1 MLKKEYKISVNQ
13 EDWVTPEETLLDSSS
28 EYSDIEKPIASAV
41 FNYIFIGIMIFAGII
56 FSMTVKLSVI
66 DHEQFAAL
74 SIQNSTAN
82 FFVPPPRGLIFDRN
96 DVALIKN
103 TPSFDL
109 LVVSREIKEKDSET
123 EQNISKISQIL
134 GAQEVDLKKSIFEQ
148 MENNS
153 IFFIAKDIS
162 KDQLL
167 AMNFLS
173 PKGFYIIPTMKR
185 GYIDGH
191 QFSQI
196 IGYIGKVNKEDL
208 RDAYYKH
215 TDIVGKLG
223 LEAQYENYLR
233 GEHGKIY
240 FSREDMRG
248 ENVDP
253 VSGRNLTTSIEFNLQ
268 KKLYSELFEILRSA
282 GLDKA
287 AAVIQNPKTGEVL
300 ALASFPSFDNNIFN
314 EGLSEKEFDKLF
326 KNTSRPLFNRV
337 SSGLYN
343 PGSTIKPFFGMAIL
357 EEKIFNPTDNIRD
370 CISLVL
376 PNPYD
381 PDSPAVFNNWREDF
395 GLFNLKRAIANSC
408 NVYFYIGGGG
418 YKNIKGLGVDN
429 IFKYLHLSL
438 ADNKLGLDI
447 PGEEAGF
454 IPTQNWKMREKGE
467 AWYQGDTYNISIGQ
481 GDLLVTPLWI
491 NSYVSAVANGG
502 TIYKPYIVQKVTDQ
516 NKNIIAEFG
525 SQELTKLPFEKENI
539 EIVKNAM
546 EETILSGTA
555 QIFKDLPVRAGAKTG
570 TAEVVKGS
578 RVNSLFTIF
587 APFENP
593 EVAMTV
599 LVEGSVTNQGLAIRA
614 AHNVL
619 KWYFTDG
626 R

>member
-13 EDWVTPEETLLDSSS
+13 EDWVTPEETLLDSNS

-41 FNYIFIGIMIFAGII
+41 FNYIFIGIMIFAG
-56 FSMTVKLSVI
+56 
-66 DHEQFAAL
+66 
-74 SIQNSTAN
+74 
-82 FFVPPPRGLIFDRN
+82 
-96 DVALIKN
+96 
-103 TPSFDL
+103 
-109 LVVSREIKEKDSET
+109 
-123 EQNISKISQIL
+123 
-134 GAQEVDLKKSIFEQ
+134 
-148 MENNS
+148 

-185 GYIDGH
+185 GYVDGH

-196 IGYIGKVNKEDL
+196 IGYIGKVNKEYL

-215 TDIVGKLG
+215 TDTIGKLG

-253 VSGRNLTTSIEFNLQ
+253 VSGKNLTTSIEFNLQ

-287 AAVIQNPKTGEVL
+287 AAVIQNPKTGEIL

-418 YKNIKGLGVDN
+418 YKNIKGLGGDN

>member
-370 CISLVL
+370 CVSLVL

>member
-109 LVVSREIKEKDSET
+109 LVVSREIKEKNSET

-173 PKGFYIIPTMKR
+173 QKGFYIIPTMKR
-185 GYIDGH
+185 GYVDGH

-215 TDIVGKLG
+215 TDTIGKLG

-253 VSGRNLTTSIEFNLQ
+253 VSGKNLTTSIEFNLQ

-287 AAVIQNPKTGEVL
+287 AAVIQNPKTGEIL

-337 SSGLYN
+337 LSGLYN
-343 PGSTIKPFFGMAIL
+343 PGSTIKPFLGMAIL

-381 PDSPAVFNNWREDF
+381 PDSPAVFNNWRKDL

-418 YKNIKGLGVDN
+418 YKNIKGLGLDN

-447 PGEEAGF
+447 PGDEAGF

>member
-56 FSMTVKLSVI
+56 FSMTVKLAVI

-370 CISLVL
+370 CVSLVL

>member
-370 CISLVL
+370 CVSLVL

-555 QIFKDLPVRAGAKTG
+555 QIFKD
-570 TAEVVKGS
+570 
-578 RVNSLFTIF
+578 
-587 APFENP
+587 
-593 EVAMTV
+593 
-599 LVEGSVTNQGLAIRA
+599 
-614 AHNVL
+614 
-619 KWYFTDG
+619 
-626 R
+626 